1 MKNKKNFFGI
11 SLFFLLFMYSLSIF
25 EVGTKIYEFRSTYGA
40 AFMDSL
46 EFLSLSIITTSII
59 LLFFNN
65 QIFKLWLNKFMIWFV
80 PISLVLIAMGS
91 VEVNYGWPTR
101 TSMAIGMGVVMV
113 VTTLVFALV
122 QRFYFKVR

>member
-1 MKNKKNFFGI
+1 MTLKKIFFC
-11 SLFFLLFMYSLSIF
+11 SLFTSILLIFL
-25 EVGTKIYEFRSTYGA
+25 TDPATYYIHKGILN
-40 AFMDSL
+40 SL
-46 EFLSLSIITTSII
+46 ESSILEPLFFFVSSLTLSSII